1 MLCIGRKK
9 GQTIT
14 LTTQHGQIIKVTV
27 NELSRG
33 YVRLG
38 IEAPRDIAVSRNS
51 QEVKQ

>member
-9 GQTIT
+9 GQAIT
-14 LTTQHGQIIKVTV
+14 LTTQHGQVIRVTV

-38 IEAPRDIAVSRNS
+38 IEAPRDIAVSRNA
-51 QEVKQ
+51 EVRP